1 MKSTQPPRSSSLFL
15 LELIF
20 SILFFS
26 VASAVC
32 VLVFVRAHILSRDSR
47 ALQEAVT
54 LCSNAAEASNASSSA
69 SEALASLAALYP
81 EAAIAE
87 PDANVR
93 SASDPAIYQ
102 LSLGFD
108 SNLESCPAEA
118 AENMAVYLWTVSL
131 YEADG
136 LLHCDAAMTK
146 PDAGKNTQGIYQLQT
161 VHYLA
166 GGQADE

>member
-20 SILFFS
+20 TILFFS

-32 VLVFVRAHILSRDSR
+32 VRVFVRAHILSRDAR
-47 ALQEAVT
+47 ALQEAVS

-87 PDANVR
+87 PDANV
-93 SASDPAIYQ
+93 SLASDPAIYQ

-108 SNLESCPAEA
+108 SNLESCPAE
-118 AENMAVYLWTVSL
+118 NTAVYLWTVSL

-146 PDAGKNTQGIYQLQT
+146 PDAGENTQEIYQLQT